1 MLTVIA
7 STEHELA
14 ALRKELRSDRRA
26 TSSFPQ
32 THGELAMGLHLVGMG
47 KQAGA
52 KVRSLLAQRY
62 APSNGQAPSPDGLL
76 LLGFAGAV
84 DPALKS
90 GDLVLASRYYRP
102 ELEQN
107 PSHPDRREDP
117 RHSPHSPP
125 LEKGVSRGYLT
136 PDPKMWRHAVEAAEG
151 MEQTAAQ
158 MDSLTVD
165 SLVTTPA
172 AKGAVAR
179 TYSVGIVEMEDFWV
193 ASVAR
198 DAGVPFLSVRVVLD
212 VADQTVP
219 AYLLGLSR
227 SRIKAS
233 FMSAAMPWRI
243 PTLIRLARQVTIAQR
258 ALAWFAL
265 NFFAQA
271 NNDYLDL
278 SSQATAPSG
287 VPSGE
292 GGCR

>member
-1 MLTVIA
+1 LLTVIA
-7 STEHELA
+7 SMEYELA
-14 ALRKELRSDRRA
+14 ALRKELGSGRHVSG
-26 TSSFPQ
+26 SFPQ
-32 THGELAMGLHLVGMG
+32 SYGELEMDLHLVGMG

-102 ELEQN
+102 ELHTT
-107 PSHPDRREDP
+107 PA
-117 RHSPHSPP
+117 HSPP
-125 LEKGVSRGYLT
+125 LEKGVNGCYLT
-136 PDPKMWRHAVEAAEG
+136 ADPNMWRHAVEAAVG

-158 MDSLTVD
+158 LDSLTVD

-172 AKGAVAR
+172 AKEAVAR
-179 TYSVGIVEMEDFWV
+179 AYSVGIVEMEDYWV

-198 DAGVPFLSVRVVLD
+198 DAGVPFLSARVVLD
-212 VADQTVP
+212 VASQTLP
-219 AYLLGLSR
+219 SYLLGLSG

-233 FMSAAMPWRI
+233 LMSAAMPWRI
-243 PTLIRLARQVTIAQR
+243 PSLMRLARQAAIAQR
-258 ALAWFAL
+258 ALAQFAL

-271 NNDYLDL
+271 TNDLQVMSY
-278 SSQATAPSG
+278 QEAAPSS
-287 VPSGE
+287 VASVE
-292 GGCR
+292 GGPR